1 MSDAAW
7 LVEQSGF
14 DVARANYYET
24 LFTVGN
30 GRLGTRGSL
39 EEGHLGQLS
48 GTFIA
53 GVYDGHAER
62 EAGATHLRQ
71 AGGGLEGGIN
81 VERRYVHKNL
91 RAGVGGAG
99 LSRSARR

>member
-1 MSDAAW
+1 MSETAW

-48 GTFIA
+48 GTFLG

-71 AGGGLEGGIN
+71 AGGG
-81 VERRYVHKNL
+81 
-91 RAGVGGAG
+91 
-99 LSRSARR
+99 SREASMQNAATSTRTSGPEWAAPG

>member
-1 MSDAAW
+1 VSETAW

-48 GTFIA
+48 GTFLA

-71 AGGGLEGGIN
+71 AGGGLRHQCRTPLRPHEPQ
-81 VERRYVHKNL
+81 RRSGRR
-91 RAGVGGAG
+91 RAE
-99 LSRSARR
+99 S